1 MDVMMSSLDLLAQTA
16 PPTPLLPEI
25 SRDQIQAWAPV
36 VAGILVCLAG
46 LVGILYGT
54 RLGIIARATVKE
66 SVRQPIFLIVLS
78 LSMLMLVANTFVP
91 FFTFG
96 EDYKVTEDCGLKI
109 ILFSGLLLAVWTSS
123 TSVADEIEG
132 KTAMTLLSKPINRRQ
147 FIGGKY
153 VGILTSS
160 LLVMLPQTLILVG
173 LLYYKFRFYDPRES
187 SRDDVTTAMAIAELL
202 RLLPGVLL
210 AYMEISVLSA
220 ISVAISTRVP
230 MVVNFATCLTLFVVG
245 HLTPSLVGQSVQGLE
260 LVLFMA
266 RFIAALMPALSIYNI
281 DDALIQNTT
290 APPEYI
296 GLAAVYTACYVG
308 GAVLLSFILFEDR
321 DLA

>member
-1 MDVMMSSLDLLAQTA
+1 MELLSSPGLLAQSNA
-16 PPTPLLPEI
+16 PTGPLFPAL
-25 SRDQIQAWAPV
+25 QLGWALIIAGLLAC
-36 VAGILVCLAG
+36 VAL

-66 SVRQPIFLIVLS
+66 SVRTPIFLLS
-78 LSMLMLVANTFVP
+78 LAISLLLLVLNTFVP
-91 FFTFG
+91 MFTLG
-96 EDYKVTEDCGLKI
+96 EDYKVFEDCGLKI

-147 FIGGKY
+147 FIAGKY

-160 LLVMLPQTLILVG
+160 LLVMLPQTLVFLG
-173 LLYYKFRFYDPRES
+173 LLYFKFRFYDPRES
-187 SRDDVTTAMAIAELL
+187 SKDDVTDVMAVAEIL
-202 RLLPGVLL
+202 RVLPGLL
-210 AYMEISVLSA
+210 LIYMEISVLSA

-230 MVVNFATCLTLFVVG
+230 MVVNFATCLTLFIIG
-245 HLTPSLVGQSVQGLE
+245 HLTPALVGQSVEGLE

-266 RFIAALMPALSIYNI
+266 RFIAAVMPALSIYNV
-281 DDALIQNTT
+281 DAALITNTLV
-290 APPEYI
+290 PPSYLA
-296 GLAAVYTACYVG
+296 LAAVYTACYVG